1 MNKMRFLY
9 AVIATSILFAACG
22 KQAGEDVKI
31 TATSVH
37 ESFAPDGLL
46 KAVEPGWH
54 AKTPPT
60 YPQIVTFTLANPQQ
74 ISSIGLL
81 PQAGQLSR
89 GPRKFVVE
97 VSDDTSTW
105 KEVATVENDCNAPA
119 ENWRDHSLGNAVSTK
134 NVRIK
139 ILSNC
144 GAPTFLTLRGV
155 RFK

>member
-1 MNKMRFLY
+1 MKKTIFFGSLI
-9 AVIATSILFAACG
+9 VTATLIGACSP
-22 KQAGEDVKI
+22 QTGEDVKI
-31 TATSVH
+31 TATSVL
-37 ESFAPDGLL
+37 ESFGPERLL
-46 KAVEPGWH
+46 KAEGAGWH